1 MSITDAAIVL
11 ADGTVFEGEAFG
23 AAPPDGVVAGE
34 FVFNTVLS
42 GYQEVISDPSYAGQ
56 IIPFTNPHIA
66 LIQRNALRSWQAMG
80 EDVEIILIGSD
91 EGIAE
96 TAAELDIRH
105 LPDVPVNQLGTPLI
119 SGIFSLARKASQSPL
134 LAYVNADIILFP
146 ELIGITRAVASQ
158 AEKFLMVGQRWD
170 LEVTDPLYFEGD
182 WVPALKQRMRE
193 EGNLHTRTGSD
204 YFVFPR
210 SCFETIPDFTVGR
223 AGWDNWMIYQART
236 QGWHTVDCSLGLDI
250 IHQNHDYRHLPEGKP
265 HYRLPETGENIRLAG
280 GNRTIF
286 VLDDASH
293 RLVKGKLKKMPLTWS
308 RFWRELQNAPLL
320 KSGNYALTQKLFRL
334 LHPRK
339 ARIEQAKQTEM
350 DQKLANSGLGGK

>member
-1 MSITDAAIVL
+1 MTPL
-11 ADGTVFEGEAFG
+11 LTLFT
-23 AAPPDGVVAGE
+23 APK
-34 FVFNTVLS
+34 
-42 GYQEVISDPSYAGQ
+42 
-56 IIPFTNPHIA
+56 PFTDPHTS
-66 LIQRNALRSWQAMG
+66 LIQHNALRSWKALG
-80 EDVEIILIGSD
+80 EEVEVVVIGNE

-96 TAAELDIRH
+96 ATKEYAFTHR
-105 LPDVPVNQLGTPLI
+105 PDVKVNHLGTPLI
-119 SGIFSLARKASQSPL
+119 SSIFNLAREANKSPF

-146 ELIGITRAVASQ
+146 DLITITQNVASQ

-170 LEVTDPLYFEGD
+170 LEVTEPLYFEGD
-182 WVPALKQRMRE
+182 WVQALKQRMRKN
-193 EGNLHTRTGSD
+193 GSLHTRTGSD

-320 KSGNYALTQKLFRL
+320 KSGNYALTQKLFQL
-334 LHPRK
+334 LHPKK
-339 ARIEQAKQTEM
+339 ANIEKSKDEVMRTSELNQ
-350 DQKLANSGLGGK
+350 N